1 MINPEAPNKA
11 VSLPYRKDK
20 RRKSWLTGLITVG
33 LLGSAAVAFAIARTQ
48 TPEIDLA
55 NLQTVMVESQ
65 DLKVQIKANGLVQ
78 AVRKINLSPK
88 DAGRIEELYVDEGS
102 QVKKGTLIAW
112 MDNEEFQAQ
121 VKQYQ
126 AGLAKAKAEL
136 AKKQTGN
143 RPEEI
148 DRAKAEVAENEAH
161 VREAKSQLTLHRER
175 VQRKLRPAK
184 EGAIS
189 RDDLDQAL
197 TEERTARENLERA
210 IASLAVAKHELALQ
224 MKGYRSEEITQAE
237 AEVAQAEAQLK
248 YYQTQLSNTLVRAPF
263 AGTITR
269 RYAQQGDFV
278 TPTTSASSSDG
289 ATSASIA
296 ELSSGLEVEAKIPE
310 SSIARITPNQPVEIR
325 SDAYNKTFKGRVRTI
340 APRAIREDNVT
351 SFRVKVSL
359 QTGQDRLK
367 SGMNIKLTF
376 LSDKIKDAVVVPL
389 AAVVTK
395 KNGQTG
401 VFMPDREGQIKFREV
416 ALGASSSTHAQ
427 VLEGVNRGDRVLI
440 TPPPGQAIPGVDEG
454 VKE

>member
-1 MINPEAPNKA
+1 MINPEASNKA

-20 RRKSWLTGLITVG
+20 RRKSWLMGLMAAG
-33 LLGSAAVAFAIARTQ
+33 LLGGAALSFAHARNQ
-48 TPEIDLA
+48 TPEIDPA
-55 NLQTVMVESQ
+55 SLQTVMVESQ
-65 DLKVQIKANGLVQ
+65 DLKVQIKANGIVK
-78 AVRKINLSPK
+78 AVRKTNLSPK
-88 DAGRIEELYVDEGS
+88 EAGRIEELYVDEGT
-102 QVKKGTLIAW
+102 QVKKGTLIAR
-112 MDNEEFQAQ
+112 MDNEEVQAQ

-126 AGLAKAKAEL
+126 AVLAKAKAEL
-136 AKKQTGN
+136 AKKQTGD

-148 DRAKAEVAENEAH
+148 DKARAEVAENEAQ
-161 VREAKSQLTLHRER
+161 VREARSQLALTRDR
-175 VQRKLRPAK
+175 VKRRLTPAR

-197 TEERTARENLERA
+197 TEERRARENLDRA
-210 IASLAVAKHELALQ
+210 IAGLAVAKHSLTLRL
-224 MKGYRSEEITQAE
+224 KGYRSEEIAQAE

-289 ATSASIA
+289 ASSASIA
-296 ELSSGLEVEAKIPE
+296 ELSSGVEVEAKIPE
-310 SSIARITPNQPVEIR
+310 SSIARIRPNQQVEVR
-325 SDAYNKTFKGRVRTI
+325 SDAYDKTFQGRVRTI

-359 QTGQDRLK
+359 ESGQNELK

-389 AAVVTK
+389 TAVVTK

-401 VFMPDREGQIKFREV
+401 VYMPDREGHIKFREV
-416 ALGASSSTHAQ
+416 VLGASSSTHAQ
-427 VLEGVNRGDRVLI
+427 VREGVNRGDRVLI
-440 TPPPGQAIPGVDEG
+440 TPPPGQVIPGVDEG
-454 VKE
+454 TKD

>member
-20 RRKSWLTGLITVG
+20 RRKSWLTGLIAGG
-33 LLGSAAVAFAIARTQ
+33 LIGGAAVTFAIARTQ
-48 TPEIDLA
+48 TPEIDVA

-65 DLKVQIKANGLVQ
+65 DLKVQIKANGIIK
-78 AVRKINLSPK
+78 AVRKTNLSPK
-88 DAGRIEELYVDEGS
+88 EAGRIEELYVDEGS
-102 QVKKGTLIAW
+102 QVKKGTLIAR
-112 MDNEEFQAQ
+112 MDNEEVQAL

-136 AKKQTGN
+136 TKKQTGN

-148 DRAKAEVAENEAH
+148 EQAKAEVVENEAQ
-161 VREAKSQLTLHRER
+161 VREAKSQLTQNREQ
-175 VQRKLRPAK
+175 VQRKLKPAR

-189 RDDLDQAL
+189 RDDLDRAL
-197 TEERTARENLERA
+197 TAERTARENLDRA
-210 IASLAVAKHELALQ
+210 IAGLAVAKHELTLRL
-224 MKGYRSEEITQAE
+224 KGYRSEEITQAE

-263 AGTITR
+263 PGTITR

-289 ATSASIA
+289 ASSASIA
-296 ELSSGLEVEAKIPE
+296 ELSSGVEVEAKIPE
-310 SSIARITPNQPVEIR
+310 SSIARISPNQQVEVR
-325 SDAYNKTFKGRVRTI
+325 SDAYDKTFKGRVRTI

-359 QTGQDRLK
+359 QTGQNQLM
-367 SGMNIKLTF
+367 SGMNVKLTF

-389 AAVVTK
+389 TAVVTK

-401 VFMPDREGQIKFREV
+401 VYMPDREGHIKFREV

-427 VLEGVNRGDRVLI
+427 VREGVNRGDRVLI
-440 TPPPGQAIPGVDEG
+440 TPPPGQVIPGVDEATN
-454 VKE
+454 